1 MSKKEQK
8 QLNKEK
14 EAVANKAAVA
24 FIKKRT
30 LERLKRN
37 RIANRLYEEENG
49 PVDAPIEA
57 PAGEETD
64 STEEGSTT
72 PATGKE
78 AEFTEHE
85 KALAKEFGGE
95 ISTKTEQAEI
105 HKRKREERLQKERK
119 KAEDQL
125 DSIDEEEQAGGTD
138 KAGTQTGTATDTTDT
153 SSTTPAAATDNVV
166 TPATPAAA
174 PATTPATTKEEAP
187 ATKPDDEVPTTEPEL
202 IDDIEPESED
212 GVPEPQP
219 EEDGVDESAIADLEN
234 QNNTLDPYEAAYNSN
249 PTDDYIQDEEQ
260 KGNVLNPY
268 EAADESNPTDDYVP
282 IEDPQWLEMQED
294 GIFVYYPDGGKNGIV
309 LTREQSNDIVDDI
322 LCGNQRSTAG
332 LHLVD
337 PSNAERKNFYADE
350 TESFVSSTLFYNPD
364 PKVNEETGLD
374 EKAILSVDGKPI
386 QLEHEQGSGRELAK
400 KLTQKGWLD
409 NAKKYFVV
417 ACAKERREQI
427 EDYIKS

>member
-1 MSKKEQK
+1 M
-8 QLNKEK
+8 
-14 EAVANKAAVA
+14 
-24 FIKKRT
+24 
-30 LERLKRN
+30 
-37 RIANRLYEEENG
+37 
-49 PVDAPIEA
+49 
-57 PAGEETD
+57 
-64 STEEGSTT
+64 
-72 PATGKE
+72 
-78 AEFTEHE
+78 
-85 KALAKEFGGE
+85 
-95 ISTKTEQAEI
+95 
-105 HKRKREERLQKERK
+105 
-119 KAEDQL
+119 
-125 DSIDEEEQAGGTD
+125 
-138 KAGTQTGTATDTTDT
+138 
-153 SSTTPAAATDNVV
+153 
-166 TPATPAAA
+166 
-174 PATTPATTKEEAP
+174 
-187 ATKPDDEVPTTEPEL
+187 PTTEPEL
-202 IDDIEPESED
+202 IDDTEPESED